1 MERQGNNTD
10 AVGQGGKHE
19 DRRKKSKRAVETEE
33 EGAEVV
39 AAAAEC
45 GMQSIVWLPE
55 ERQWLRGAAE
65 EEMPWA
71 STWSP
76 LWGVDFVDK
85 AYGALFGDV
94 AWDDDIWGL
103 KTVMAIPQQMQ

>member
-19 DRRKKSKRAVETEE
+19 DRRKK
-33 EGAEVV
+33 EVA

-55 ERQWLRGAAE
+55 ERQWLRAATE

>member
-1 MERQGNNTD
+1 MERQGSKSNMD

-19 DRRKKSKRAVETEE
+19 DRGKKSKRAVETEE
-33 EGAEVV
+33 EGAEVA

-45 GMQSIVWLPE
+45 DMQSMVLWE
-55 ERQWLRGAAE
+55 ERAAD

-76 LWGVDFVDK
+76 LWDVDFIDK